1 MLQDA
6 AAAALEGALKSFV
19 RACEATADS
28 GMPDLDSLDKEI
40 ATKQPLMQQVI
51 SQPDTVQ
58 TSTVDTAMQVVQLL
72 HRKYEGEQC
81 LSCGLVRLSTCFV
94 PDSFPELRAMHDHVT
109 QWHTVLCRASGQ

>member
-1 MLQDA
+1 MLQKRWLLQDA

-40 ATKQPLMQQVI
+40 AAKQPVLQKAI

-58 TSTVDTAMQVVQLL
+58 TGTVDMAMQVVQLL

-81 LSCGLVRLSTCFV
+81 LSLGLVRFST
-94 PDSFPELRAMHDHVT
+94 T
-109 QWHTVLCRASGQ
+109 G